1 MVLCSNVKTKKH
13 LLLEVRY
20 MEYSLQHLSKTKV
33 EISLSVGKEEWEEQ
47 VKASFNKNK
56 FKYSLPGF
64 RKGKVPFNVLVKN
77 YGIEYFYEDAIDD
90 CLNKQYG
97 EILDKEKLE
106 VIDRPQVD
114 IKEVSQEGL
123 KATITVVIA
132 PEVVLGQYKGLTF
145 KRDDTAAT
153 DEEID
158 NAMKREQEKRA
169 RLITKDG
176 AAEEGD
182 TVVLDYSGS
191 TDGKKFE
198 GGTAENQTL
207 ELGSHSFIPGFEE
220 QVVGMKAGESKDI
233 NVTFPKEYHADLA
246 GKDAVF
252 AITVHEVQKKELPVI
267 DDEFVKDIEDEISTV
282 AEWKEKIAKEI
293 ADRKTQNAD
302 AKLENDILDAVIKN
316 TEMEIPDVMVEE
328 EIDYRL
334 HELENRIKGYGMK
347 FEDYL
352 KYTGTTVEKI
362 RADEKEAALHNVQG
376 RLVIEQICKDEKITV
391 TAEDIKAKLSEQG
404 MDETKAKADYINY
417 LANTMMVEKLFNF
430 LKENNTI
437 E

>member
-1 MVLCSNVKTKKH
+1 
-13 LLLEVRY
+13 
-20 MEYSLQHLSKTKV
+20 MEYSLQNLSKTKI
-33 EISLSVGKEEWEEQ
+33 EISLSVDKAEWEEQ
-47 VKASFNKNK
+47 VKTSFNKNK

-90 CLNKQYG
+90 CLNKNYG

-106 VIDRPQVD
+106 VIDRPAVD
-114 IKEVSQEGL
+114 IKEVSADGL
-123 KATITVVIA
+123 KATITVTVA
-132 PEVVLGQYKGLTF
+132 PEVVLGKYKGLTF
-145 KRDDTAAT
+145 KREDTTASE
-153 DEEID
+153 EEIEG
-158 NAMKREQEKRA
+158 AMKREQEKRA
-169 RLITKDG
+169 RLITKEG
-176 AAEEGD
+176 AAELGD

-191 TDGKKFE
+191 IDGKKFD
-198 GGTAENQTL
+198 GGTAEKQSL
-207 ELGSHSFIPGFEE
+207 ELGSHAFIPGFEE
-220 QVVGMKAGESKDI
+220 QVVGMKAGDSKDI

-267 DDEFVKDIEDEISTV
+267 DDEFVKDIEDEIGTV

-293 ADRKTQNAD
+293 SDRKTQNAD
-302 AKLENDILDAVIKN
+302 TKLENDILDAIIKN
-316 TEMEIPDVMVEE
+316 TEMEIPDCLINE

-352 KYTGTTVEKI
+352 KYTGSSIEKI
-362 RADEKEAALHNVQG
+362 REEEKESALHNVQG

-391 TAEDIKAKLSEQG
+391 TAEDIKAKLADQN
-404 MDETKAKADYINY
+404 MDEKKANAEYINY
-417 LANTMMVEKLFNF
+417 LANTMMVEKLFDF
-430 LKENNTI
+430 LKANNKI
-437 E
+437 K